1 MQTFKNFRNEQR
13 CKLLLVSKKQAHGIY
28 NIKGDF
34 TIDHGLIKRFKENQK
49 VYFYSGAQIISLDIL
64 KYFKKEKFS
73 FNLIWDQLIDKQLI
87 FGDIMQ
93 SDWYHV
99 GDIKS
104 LKEVENLIT

>member
-1 MQTFKNFRNEQR
+1 M
-13 CKLLLVSKKQAHGIY
+13 
-28 NIKGDF
+28 
-34 TIDHGLIKRFKENQK
+34 K

-64 KYFKKEKFS
+64 KDFKKEKFS